1 VTFVILALLIATI
14 AVSAIAAARAVARD
28 GYGRQRDVASYDSRR
43 PVP

>member
-1 VTFVILALLIATI
+1 MTFVILALLIATI

-28 GYGRQRDVASYDSRR
+28 GHGRRPDVASYDSRR